1 MIHSRAYRASVPTEP
16 FGHLLCSVD
25 PISLTGLV
33 TALGVG
39 GEASAAAGGVAAA
52 DVAATTA
59 AAAPAAAAAAGGGTL
74 GGIGTALG
82 AASAGAGLASL
93 LGQSKPTPLP
103 PPSTPSPQ
111 QQPTGQ
117 PNTPRSQQP
126 TFLGALATPQGAQSG
141 TKSLLGA

>member
-25 PISLTGLV
+25 PVSLTGL
-33 TALGVG
+33 AL
-39 GEASAAAGGVAAA
+39 AG
-52 DVAATTA
+52 
-59 AAAPAAAAAAGGGTL
+59 AG
-74 GGIGTALG
+74 
-82 AASAGAGLASL
+82 ASAGAGLSAL
-93 LGQSKPTPLP
+93 LSSGTPTPAP
-103 PPSTPSPQ
+103 PPATPSPE

-117 PNTPRSQQP
+117 PNTPKPQQP